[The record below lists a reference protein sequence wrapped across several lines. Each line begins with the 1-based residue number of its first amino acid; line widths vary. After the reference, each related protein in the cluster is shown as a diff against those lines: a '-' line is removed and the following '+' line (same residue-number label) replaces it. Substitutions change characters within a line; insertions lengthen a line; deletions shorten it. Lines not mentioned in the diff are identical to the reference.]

1 MKDKKSVFFCKECG
15 YESPKWMG
23 QCPACK
29 EWNCFVQMKEGR
41 NNDTGIDRV
50 ERIKKAVPAYISDI
64 SIEEG
69 DRYSTGMSEFD
80 RVLGGGIV
88 AGSLILLGGDPGIG
102 KSTLTL
108 QACINIAN
116 SGNKVIYISGE
127 ESLKQIKLRAQRLNE
142 IKGDLS
148 FLCETSLEIISD
160 VISDKKPEVVIID
173 SIQTM
178 QKEDASSVAGSVSQI
193 REVTQELLKISKIL
207 GASIIIIGHVTKDGQ
222 VAGPRMLEHMVDAVL
237 YFEGDDRALYRIL
250 RGVKNRFGSTNEI
263 GVFEMSKDGL
273 SEVNNP
279 SQIMLSQRPKNASGA
294 CICAIVEGSRPILIE
309 IQALA
314 NKTSF
319 GMPRRTV
326 AGTYYNKTNLIIA
339 VLEKYCKLPL
349 GMFDIYMNVAGGVN
363 TYEPAMDLAIAV
375 AIYSSVKNKCIDEGT
390 LIFGELGLSGEIRS
404 VSFDLQRIKEAE
416 KMGFNTCILPYT
428 SASKLQSSTNMKL
441 IGVRNIGEALEYL

>member
-193 REVTQELLKISKIL
+193 REVTQELLKISKIF
-207 GASIIIIGHVTKDGQ
+207 GVSIIIIGHVTKDGQ

-273 SEVNNP
+273 CEVNNP

-441 IGVRNIGEALEYL
+441 VGVRNIGEALEYL